1 MSIYA
6 HSKPGSP
13 MSDWQTLQDH
23 SKAVADM
30 AAAFAGS
37 FACGAYGR
45 LIGELH
51 DVGKARS
58 AFQSYLKR
66 CNGIE
71 DSEADFGNHSHSSVG
86 ACWMAK
92 NCGAVGKVLA
102 YSVAGHH
109 AGLPD
114 WSGGEVPDGA
124 LVQRLMNDSAVLDES
139 AVRDWIA
146 QYGSEWL
153 QGKLAPPSWF
163 RPNDSSVSFWIRMM
177 YSCLV
182 DADFLDTEAFMDPER
197 AALRP
202 SAVPLATLAERFF
215 LKLDEKQRSATDT
228 PVNRIRSEIRT
239 ACESAAKMPPG
250 LFSLTVPTGGGK
262 TLSGTAFA
270 FRHALRHGLK
280 RVIYVIP
287 YTSIIEQTADI
298 LRGFLGA
305 ENVLEHHSNFDPEKE
320 TPQSRLASENWD
332 APVVVTTAVQFFES
346 LYACKSSRCRKLHNI
361 AESVVILDEV
371 QLLPTRLLLPCAEA
385 IRQLAEHYH
394 TSVVLSTAT
403 QINLPSVDMSKVR
416 EMIPLSLNLYSRLKR
431 TQIEFPAD
439 RSIRQTWD
447 DIATMLSEH
456 DQVLCIVNRRRD
468 AVELFSKMPE
478 GTIHLSASMC
488 GAHRSQVIAEI
499 KSRLARSETVR
510 VVSTQLVEAGVDID
524 FPVVYRAFAGLS
536 SVAQSAGR
544 CNREGSLDV
553 PGKVVVFIPPERS
566 PKGELL
572 QGEYAMEDLLD
583 RPDGVDPDD
592 SQSFP
597 DYFVRMHHRVR
608 DLGTAFRGW
617 LGVPVPK
624 EFRNGIVPSAPTPP
638 QYQFH
643 EAAKAFQMIDNAQ
656 TPVIVRY
663 GGSDSLIDSLQ
674 KTGPKCDIM
683 RKLQRYSVNVPRG
696 MISKL
701 LENGTVEELY
711 LPPNRDLPSGIY
723 VQAAPS
729 AYREDI
735 GLDIFGDGLSTE
747 DCMI

>member
-1 MSIYA
+1 MDPA
-6 HSKPGSP
+6 K
-13 MSDWQTLQDH
+13 SDER
-23 SKAVADM
+23 K
-30 AAAFAGS
+30 
-37 FACGAYGR
+37 
-45 LIGELH
+45 
-51 DVGKARS
+51 
-58 AFQSYLKR
+58 
-66 CNGIE
+66 
-71 DSEADFGNHSHSSVG
+71 FGNP
-86 ACWMAK
+86 
-92 NCGAVGKVLA
+92 LA
-102 YSVAGHH
+102 AIAPKFVA
-109 AGLPD
+109 
-114 WSGGEVPDGA
+114 
-124 LVQRLMNDSAVLDES
+124 
-139 AVRDWIA
+139 
-146 QYGSEWL
+146 
-153 QGKLAPPSWF
+153 
-163 RPNDSSVSFWIRMM
+163 
-177 YSCLV
+177 
-182 DADFLDTEAFMDPER
+182 FLDAKQQS
-197 AALRP
+197 AA
-202 SAVPLATLAERFF
+202 
-215 LKLDEKQRSATDT
+215 DT
-228 PVNRIRSEIRT
+228 PVNRIRAEIRQ
-239 ACESAAKMPPG
+239 ACEQAAELPPG
-250 LFSLTVPTGGGK
+250 LFSLSVPTGGGK
-262 TLSGTAFA
+262 TLSSTAFA
-270 FRHALRHGLK
+270 FRHAMRHGL
-280 RVIYVIP
+280 RRIIYVIP

-298 LRGFLGA
+298 LRGILGE
-305 ENVLEHHSNFDPEKE
+305 ENVLEHHSNLDPEKE

-332 APVVVTTAVQFFES
+332 APIVVTTAVQFFES
-346 LYACKSSRCRKLHNI
+346 LYACRTSRCRKIHNI
-361 AESVVILDEV
+361 SESVVILDEV
-371 QLLPTRLLLPCAEA
+371 QLLPTKLILPCAEA
-385 IRQLAEHYH
+385 IRQLAEHYR

-403 QINLPSVDMSKVR
+403 QLNLPGVDMSKVR

-431 TQIEFPAD
+431 TQIKFPPD

-583 RPDGVDPDD
+583 RPDGIDPDD
-592 SQSFP
+592 PQSFP
-597 DYFVRMHHRVR
+597 DYFARLHHRVH
-608 DLGTAFRGW
+608 DLGAAFHGW

-624 EFRNGIVPSAPTPP
+624 EFRNGPVPSAPTPL
-638 QYQFH
+638 QYQFR

-663 GGSDSLIDSLQ
+663 GDSERWIAALRAA
-674 KTGPKCDIM
+674 GPKRDIM
-683 RKLQRYSVNVPRG
+683 RKLQRFSVNVPRG

-729 AYREDI
+729 AYSEDI
-735 GLDIFGDGLSTE
+735 GLNIFGDGLSTE